1 MSSDDAASRAG
12 LPSARTRQAISRRLS
27 AVTGQISTATMT
39 EMETRHPWFSAL
51 SAEHRSQ
58 VGLVAQAG
66 IDGFVRWFRD
76 PGDFARTEIFA
87 SAPRG
92 LTRQVTLQQT
102 VELVRTTID
111 VVETQ
116 VQQLMP
122 RGDRQA
128 LQSAIVRYSR
138 EVAFAAAE
146 VYARAAEI
154 RGTWD
159 ARMEALV
166 VDAVIRSETDETV
179 LSRASTLGWGA
190 DSPLTVVMG
199 TAPEANPIVMADE
212 LRRRART
219 QGMDVLAALHG
230 QRLVAILGSAEFSS
244 EDAAVAQITSLA
256 EFFDPGPV
264 VVGPIVD
271 HLIEA
276 SQSARSALAGQRAAI
291 AWPDA
296 PRPVGASDLFPER
309 ALNGD
314 GHARRALA
322 ERVHAPLLSA
332 GNGLLETLT
341 SFFAHGSSIEA
352 TARQLFV
359 HANTVRY
366 RLRRIQDETGYSPTD
381 PRDAYALR
389 LGLTLGH
396 LLGAKE
402 R

>member
-1 MSSDDAASRAG
+1 MTPDDAAGRAG
-12 LPSARTRQAISRRLS
+12 LPSARTRAAISRRLS
-27 AVTGQISTATMT
+27 AVTGQISTATMA
-39 EMETRHPWFSAL
+39 EMEARHSWFGAL
-51 SAEHRSQ
+51 SANARSQ
-58 VGLVAQAG
+58 VGLVAQSG
-66 IDGFVRWFRD
+66 IDGFVQWFRD
-76 PGDFARTEIFA
+76 PSQFTSAVIFGA
-87 SAPRG
+87 APRG
-92 LTRQVTLQQT
+92 LTRQVTLHQT

-116 VQQLMP
+116 IQQLMP

-128 LQSAIVRYSR
+128 LQHAIVRYSR

-166 VDAVIRSETDETV
+166 VDAVIRGETDETV
-179 LSRASTLGWGA
+179 LSRASTMGWSS
-190 DSPLTVVMG
+190 DNPLTVVMG
-199 TAPEANPIVMADE
+199 TAPESNPIVVADE
-212 LRRRART
+212 LRRRARKK
-219 QGMDVLAALHG
+219 GMDVLAALHG
-230 QRLVAILGSAEFSS
+230 DRLVVVLGSPDFDSEHHAVERIAE
-244 EDAAVAQITSLA
+244 LA
-256 EFFDPGPV
+256 DHFDPGPV
-264 VVGPIVD
+264 VVGPVVE
-271 HLIEA
+271 HLMEA
-276 SQSARSALAGQRAAI
+276 NRSARSALAGIRAAV

-322 ERVHAPLLSA
+322 QRVHAPLVAA
-332 GNGLLETLT
+332 GNNLLETLT

-352 TARQLFV
+352 TARELFV

-381 PRDAYALR
+381 ARDAYALR
-389 LGLTLGH
+389 LGLTLGP
-396 LLGAKE
+396 LLGPL
-402 R
+402 

>member
-27 AVTGQISTATMT
+27 GVTGQISTATMA
-39 EMETRHPWFSAL
+39 EMEARHPWFSAL

-128 LQSAIVRYSR
+128 LQIAIVRYSR

-179 LSRASTLGWGA
+179 LSRASTLGWRA

-199 TAPEANPIVMADE
+199 NAPEANPMAMADD

-230 QRLVAILGSAEFSS
+230 QRLVAVLGSADFVS
-244 EDAAVAQITSLA
+244 EDAAVAKVATLA

-276 SQSARSALAGQRAAI
+276 SGSARSALAGQRAAI

-296 PRPVGASDLFPER
+296 PRPVGASDLLPER

-322 ERVHAPLLSA
+322 ERVHAPLLRA
-332 GNGLLETLT
+332 GNALLETLT

-389 LGLTLGH
+389 LGLTLGP
-396 LLGAKE
+396 LLGTKE
-402 R
+402 S